1 MRFSHALPNDRDA
14 GRGYWGVNRT
24 ALGSPERRSGGFLP
38 EFAGS
43 GAGGDRGHRADSLI
57 RVLARGTGSRTVD
70 RGRRKVARAPKK
82 APPATARELESF
94 TEVQTEALS
103 SSVFLDRR
111 AVADQRI
118 RRRRTHAAPSPPPK
132 SPHSRRRHVDRHNA
146 RNRLEAPR
154 HRNPAATPAVAG
166 LAQKTNSLEFHEVA
180 RIRSVV

>member
-1 MRFSHALPNDRDA
+1 MLDEATGESTEPRMDHQNGEAEAYYRSLQGPVRVGIEATGPIRWFECLLAEPGHELWIGDA
-14 GRGYWGVNRT
+14 
-24 ALGSPERRSGGFLP
+24 AKF
-38 EFAGS
+38 
-43 GAGGDRGHRADSLI
+43 
-57 RVLARGTGSRTVD
+57 
-70 RGRRKVARAPKK
+70 ARAPKK

-94 TEVQTEALS
+94 TEVQAEALS
-103 SSVFLDRR
+103 SSVFRDRR

-118 RRRRTHAAPSPPPK
+118 RRRRTHATPSPPPK

-146 RNRLEAPR
+146 RYRLEAPR